1 MPATRIYLILDRAT
15 GNALRGV
22 RAATQPSALAHY
34 SADALA
40 VVLPTQDQLIAAIR
54 AGVPIDEPPAD
65 KAAEAAQAGAR
76 G

>member
-40 VVLPTQDQLIAAIR
+40 VVLPTQQQLIAATR
-54 AGVPIDEPPAD
+54 AGVPSDDDPEPTVCA
-65 KAAEAAQAGAR
+65 AGAPE
-76 G
+76 